1 MPGTKIFT
9 ASLFFAAATFSIAAT
24 PEYFPLHSGNSWVYR
39 GTGRWFNAAPQTV
52 EVQGTERFRDRD
64 YSRVSFFGR
73 TVYLRA
79 TENGISALNTA
90 SGQENSWLPFD
101 AAIGVSTPV
110 DIEPCTKAAKVE
122 SRSAKVKT
130 PAGEFNNAIQFTFE
144 SSCADA
150 GITTMYFVPDV
161 GPVVYETTS
170 IAGPVRWELIYA
182 RAGSTTVQA
191 PQIGFTVALDAPLYK
206 KPDAAA
212 MLVRLTLLNTHA
224 QPVTLTFPSG
234 QNYDLRIWNDRGD
247 IVYTWSAD
255 KLFPQV
261 FRREQLAQGER
272 TFAFSVPLTSLPV
285 GRYVV
290 EAWLATQAREYVGI
304 VGFEVAQ

>member
-1 MPGTKIFT
+1 
-9 ASLFFAAATFSIAAT
+9 
-24 PEYFPLHSGNSWVYR
+24 
-39 GTGRWFNAAPQTV
+39 
-52 EVQGTERFRDRD
+52 
-64 YSRVSFFGR
+64 
-73 TVYLRA
+73 LRA
-79 TENGISALNTA
+79 TESGISAFNTT

-130 PAGEFNNAIQFTFE
+130 PGGEWSNAIQFTFE
-144 SSCADA
+144 QSCADA
-150 GITTMYFVPDV
+150 GVTTMYFVPDV

-170 IAGPVRWELIYA
+170 IAGPVRRELIYG
-182 RAGSTTVQA
+182 RAGSTAVEASQV
-191 PQIGFTVALDAPLYK
+191 GFTVALDAPLYK
-206 KPDAAA
+206 KPDDAAI
-212 MLVRLTLLNTHA
+212 MVRLTLRNTHA
-224 QPVTLTFPSG
+224 LPVVLTFPSG
-234 QNYDLRIWNDRGD
+234 QNYDLRIWNDRGE

>member
-1 MPGTKIFT
+1 MPGTKTFT
-9 ASLFFAAATFSIAAT
+9 ASLFFAAVSVSIAAT
-24 PEYFPLHSGNSWVYR
+24 PDYFPLNSGNSWVYR
-39 GTGRWFNAAPQTV
+39 GTARWFTANPQAV

-73 TVYLRA
+73 TMYLRA
-79 TENGISALNTA
+79 TENGINAFNTT

-122 SRSAKVKT
+122 SRGAQVKT
-130 PAGEFNNAIQFTFE
+130 PAGEWSNAIQFTFE

-161 GPVVYETTS
+161 GPVVYETTT

-182 RAGSTTVQA
+182 RAGSIAVAASQV
-191 PQIGFTVALDAPLYK
+191 GFTVALDAPLYK
-206 KPDAAA
+206 KSDDSA
-212 MLVRLTLLNTHA
+212 MMVRLTLRNTHT

-234 QNYDLRIWNDRGD
+234 QKYDLRVWNDKGE

-261 FRREQLAQGER
+261 FRLEPLAQGER
-272 TFAFSVPLTSLPV
+272 TFAFSVPLVNLPA

-290 EAWLATQAREYVGI
+290 EAWLATQAREYVGM
-304 VGFEVAQ
+304 VGFEIAQ